1 MSEAHLHQNRWNQFI
16 YARWAPVYDVM
27 IGLPPFVRAR
37 RRAFDVLDLR
47 AGERLLIAGIGTGPD
62 FPFLPEGV
70 RVTGMDLSE
79 PMLARARRKLP
90 IAGREIVLQRGNAE
104 ALPFDDGSFDAAS
117 LFLILSVAG
126 DPISVLRETVRVLRP
141 GGRVV
146 IFDKFLPND
155 ADPSV
160 GRRMLNALITRPFGT
175 DINRALEPMLARLPV
190 TVTGD
195 EASLW
200 RGTYRI
206 VQLTK
211 LGGTR

>member
-1 MSEAHLHQNRWNQFI
+1 MTEAHLHQNRWNQFI
-16 YARWAPVYDVM
+16 YARWAPVYDIM

-146 IFDKFLPND
+146 IFDKFLLKD
-155 ADPSV
+155 ADPSM

-200 RGTYRI
+200 RGAYRI

>member
-1 MSEAHLHQNRWNQFI
+1 MTEAHLHQNRWNQFI

-146 IFDKFLPND
+146 IFDKFLPKD
-155 ADPSV
+155 AYPSV

-175 DINRALEPMLARLPV
+175 DINRALEPMLAHLPV

-200 RGTYRI
+200 RGAYRI

>member
-1 MSEAHLHQNRWNQFI
+1 MTEAHLHQNRWNQFI

-146 IFDKFLPND
+146 IFDKFLGKD
-155 ADPSV
+155 AAPSV

-200 RGTYRI
+200 RGAYRI
-206 VQLTK
+206 VELTK

>member
-146 IFDKFLPND
+146 IFDKFLPKD
-155 ADPSV
+155 ADPSM

-200 RGTYRI
+200 RGAYRI

>member
-1 MSEAHLHQNRWNQFI
+1 MTEAHLHQNRWNQFI

-70 RVTGMDLSE
+70 RVTGVDLSV

-146 IFDKFLPND
+146 IFDKFLGKD
-155 ADPSV
+155 AAPSV

-200 RGTYRI
+200 RGAYRI
-206 VQLTK
+206 VELTK

>member
-1 MSEAHLHQNRWNQFI
+1 MTEAHLHQNRWNQFI

-104 ALPFDDGSFDAAS
+104 ALPFDDGSFDAAG

-146 IFDKFLPND
+146 IFDKFLPKD
-155 ADPSV
+155 ADPSM

-190 TVTGD
+190 SVTGD

-200 RGTYRI
+200 RGAYRI

>member
-90 IAGREIVLQRGNAE
+90 IAAREIVLQRG
-104 ALPFDDGSFDAAS
+104 SFDAAG

-146 IFDKFLPND
+146 IFDKFLPKD
-155 ADPSV
+155 ADPSM

-195 EASLW
+195 EACLW
-200 RGTYRI
+200 RGAYRI